1 MKRCLAAF
9 AIAASQFAPVAH
21 ADDALET
28 KVRAYVPVF
37 SLAKVC
43 DLRIND
49 AASDDHR
56 AILAHAG
63 NDSTATIPRAATFT
77 ACTFMREIGT
87 MKFVETNPISDPD
100 IAAPQAG

>member
-43 DLRIND
+43 DFRIMTPPRMTTGPYSPMRGTIRQPRSQGQLR
-49 AASDDHR
+49 SPP
-56 AILAHAG
+56 AHLCERSG
-63 NDSTATIPRAATFT
+63 
-77 ACTFMREIGT
+77 
-87 MKFVETNPISDPD
+87 
-100 IAAPQAG
+100 Q